1 MCLVLTWPHSPGLLT
16 LILEDSKSNVLFLT
30 ILYMNLHFDLILPLP
45 LPQELLSFS
54 SGHVL
59 PTLTSLLSL
68 LMTHCLVGVF
78 GTCTGKRLF
87 YWIMGKL
94 PVVTSWRKMT
104 PLPNWR
110 SQEMSQGSLQKGI
123 DNLCGVGCRSVWL
136 CRITGCL
143 KVQRILYG
151 DFVFGLG
158 KFLIPAK
165 PLCFLGYNEKR
176 YKFWGWFLMPGLVFN
191 SVK

>member
-16 LILEDSKSNVLFLT
+16 LILEDSKSNVLFLI

-54 SGHVL
+54 SGHI
-59 PTLTSLLSL
+59 PRTLTSLLSL
-68 LMTHCLVGVF
+68 LMTHCLIGVV

-87 YWIMGKL
+87 YWIMGEL

-123 DNLCGVGCRSVWL
+123 DNLCGCGLQVRVALQNNWMSLGIKEALW
-136 CRITGCL
+136 GFCL
-143 KVQRILYG
+143 WS
-151 DFVFGLG
+151 G
-158 KFLIPAK
+158 KI
-165 PLCFLGYNEKR
+165 
-176 YKFWGWFLMPGLVFN
+176 
-191 SVK
+191 SDSS